1 MSAVLELNPIPVAS
15 VSVTAPAPPPAPAL
29 TIDEKIRAM
38 IDGGADIATLTA
50 AYLKLRD
57 AKKDLDAQLKAKT
70 APLILAMDAIETHFL
85 AKFQEM
91 GVDSV
96 KTPNGTPYTSNV
108 SSVTV
113 ADNSAFLDFV
123 LSRALS
129 GLPLTDTAKETIK
142 TAMLDS
148 GALSLV
154 EARAAKSA
162 VEEYLTET
170 QELPPGLNRRVETRL
185 NIRAS

>member
-1 MSAVLELNPIPVAS
+1 MSAVLELKPIPVGEAK
-15 VSVTAPAPPPAPAL
+15 VAETPAAVAAPTVFDQITHL
-29 TIDEKIRAM
+29 IES
-38 IDGGADIATLTA
+38 GADIASLTRV
-50 AYLKLRD
+50 YLKLRD
-57 AKKDLDAQLKAKT
+57 TKKDLDGQLKTKV
-70 APLILAMDAIETHFL
+70 APLVLAMDAIETHFL
-85 AKFQEM
+85 AKFLEM

-96 KTPNGTPYTSNV
+96 KTPHGTPYTSNV

-113 ADNSAFLDFV
+113 ADNGAFLDFV
-123 LSRALS
+123 LARALS
-129 GLPLTDTAKETIK
+129 GLPLSDAAKETVK
-142 TAMLDS
+142 AAMLDS

-162 VEEYLTET
+162 VEAYLEET